1 MSALMSSTNW
11 KINLISREKQLF
23 IHYYLFIWNRL
34 VNEERVLEV
43 EIEQGMT
50 DGLEQRFTAE
60 GEPHTDGE
68 PGDLRLRIQTAPHS
82 IFERRGD
89 DLYTNVTI
97 SLADALAGK
106 LHCHHNHLNYCEITC
121 EFRFRLWI
129 RYWTLGWPQSS
140 YRSWQSDL
148 ARCSY
153 S

>member
-1 MSALMSSTNW
+1 MERLILIL
-11 KINLISREKQLF
+11 INNLLLRADV
-23 IHYYLFIWNRL
+23 YLNRL

-50 DGLEQRFTAE
+50 DGSEQRFTAE

-97 SLADALAGK
+97 SLADALAGE
-106 LHCHHNHLNYCEITC
+106 LMSNNAIFFYIPEYVCFYFL
-121 EFRFRLWI
+121 RF
-129 RYWTLGWPQSS
+129 
-140 YRSWQSDL
+140 
-148 ARCSY
+148 
-153 S
+153 